1 MRSRTLRRPHVPAR
15 AIARRWRRAVAVHR
29 RPLLAAAVAAALALG
44 LSVVAPG
51 PGPTVPVTV
60 AARDLPA
67 GLAITHS
74 DVREVRWRAGT
85 APSGMVR
92 TAVGLTLGSPARR
105 GEPITD
111 ARLTGPGML
120 VGQPA
125 GSRAMAV
132 RLTGPTAGVVHG
144 GDRVDLLAGPSVQ
157 GDPAGE
163 MAQADVIA
171 EAVLVLAAPAGA
183 IPGGDGDGP
192 GGAGDLVP
200 GSVTGAGQAGPDSS
214 GEVLVVAVDTA
225 TALRLATVSG
235 LRSLTVLV
243 RGMR

>member
-1 MRSRTLRRPHVPAR
+1 VPAR
-15 AIARRWRRAVAVHR
+15 AIARRWRRAVALHR

-44 LSVVAPG
+44 LHVVAPG

-67 GLAITHS
+67 GLLITHS
-74 DVREVRWRAGT
+74 DTREVLWRAGT

-92 TAVGLTLGSPARR
+92 TAVGLTLGSPTRR

-111 ARLTGPGML
+111 ARLAGPGML

-125 GSRAMAV
+125 GSRALAV
-132 RLTGPTAGVVHG
+132 RLTEPTAGVVHA
-144 GDRVDLLAGPSVQ
+144 GDRVDLLAGPSTQ

-171 EAVLVLAAPAGA
+171 EAVLVLAAPAGP
-183 IPGGDGDGP
+183 IPGDAGDGP
-192 GGAGDLVP
+192 GGAGDLLS
-200 GSVTGAGQAGPDSS
+200 GRAAGAGQGGSDGS
-214 GEVLVVAVDTA
+214 GEILVVAVDTA
-225 TALRLATVSG
+225 TALRLAAVSG
-235 LRSLTVLV
+235 VRSLTVLV
-243 RGMR
+243 RGVR

>member
-1 MRSRTLRRPHVPAR
+1 
-15 AIARRWRRAVAVHR
+15 
-29 RPLLAAAVAAALALG
+29 
-44 LSVVAPG
+44 
-51 PGPTVPVTV
+51 VTV

-183 IPGGDGDGP
+183 IPGGAG

-200 GSVTGAGQAGPDSS
+200 GSVTGAGQAGPDGS

-225 TALRLATVSG
+225 TALRLAAVSG